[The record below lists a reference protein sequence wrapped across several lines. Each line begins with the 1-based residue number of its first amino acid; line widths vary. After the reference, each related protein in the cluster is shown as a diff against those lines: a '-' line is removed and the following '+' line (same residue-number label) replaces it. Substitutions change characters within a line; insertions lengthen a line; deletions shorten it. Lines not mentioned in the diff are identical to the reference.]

1 MRFVKFLM
9 VNVKLLNVF
18 IFWVEDEEDVK
29 VKSCDWLN
37 ELLILIVVMILILVV
52 VSDEMVMEKLL
63 LDFFVKRMR
72 RICFFFLVLLMNSDV
87 LYFWRVILVL

>member
-29 VKSCDWLN
+29 VKSCEWLN
-37 ELLILIVVMILILVV
+37 ELLILIVMILILVV

-72 RICFFFLVLLMNSDV
+72 RICFFFMVLLVNSDV